1 MLNKRNKRL
10 FLKLRQQKYYN
21 DWFLKDSSKK
31 KQYDGCYQAPEMYY
45 ITQLRPE
52 NYKLTIGIT
61 QQSQTD
67 DW

>member
-45 ITQLRPE
+45 IT
-52 NYKLTIGIT
+52 
-61 QQSQTD
+61 
-67 DW
+67 